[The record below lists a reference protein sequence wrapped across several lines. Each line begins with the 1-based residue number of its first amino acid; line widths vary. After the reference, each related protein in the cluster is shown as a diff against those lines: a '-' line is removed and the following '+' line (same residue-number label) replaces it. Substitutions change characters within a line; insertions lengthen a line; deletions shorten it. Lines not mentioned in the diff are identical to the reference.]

1 MSTDK
6 KPFTSAKRCK
16 IAEIKETY
24 NHVSIKAMIVKLV
37 LGEKNIEMKV
47 QLTTNGFFFK
57 SIYSKCNPSSKTCH
71 ITWPTVEGYSNPYSK
86 LVTCYGGTSRGGKTS

>member
-1 MSTDK
+1 MSADK

-37 LGEKNIEMKV
+37 MGEKNIEKKV
-47 QLTTNGFFFK
+47 HLTGNGLFFK
-57 SIYSKCNPSSKTCH
+57 SICPH
-71 ITWPTVEGYSNPYSK
+71 
-86 LVTCYGGTSRGGKTS
+86 